1 MVLAMVAVF
10 QLPTLIMFLARM
22 RIVTARFLWRRIQ
35 YAVLITFIAGAV
47 LTPSPDPW
55 NQTMLAAPMLAM
67 YVLSIGLA
75 WLVAPRGRRRS
86 SIAHEQWLVFA
97 AVALNYAWRKR
108 HV

>member
-1 MVLAMVAVF
+1 MRFKNMVLAMVAVF

-47 LTPSPDPW
+47 LTPSPAPW
-55 NQTMLAAPMLAM
+55 
-67 YVLSIGLA
+67 
-75 WLVAPRGRRRS
+75 
-86 SIAHEQWLVFA
+86 
-97 AVALNYAWRKR
+97 KR